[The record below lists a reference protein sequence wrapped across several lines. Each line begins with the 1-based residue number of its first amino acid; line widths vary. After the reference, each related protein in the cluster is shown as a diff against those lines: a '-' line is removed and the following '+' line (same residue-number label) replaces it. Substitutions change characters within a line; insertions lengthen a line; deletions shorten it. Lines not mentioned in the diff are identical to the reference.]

1 MKGFPKILNSKD
13 DYLYVR
19 EHFPRDEWQ
28 PHFQNLLDTMRDW
41 FYERTLEDGDEG
53 VTDDTHKVVVDEQ
66 EGKRYQYELR
76 VSTTCKLFMLG
87 FTENEVQEL
96 LASQ

>member
-1 MKGFPKILNSKD
+1 MKGFPKILNSKE

-41 FYERTLEDGDEG
+41 FYERNLGGGEEG
-53 VTDDTHKVVVDEQ
+53 VANDKHKVLVYGE
-66 EGKRYQYELR
+66 EGKR
-76 VSTTCKLFMLG
+76 
-87 FTENEVQEL
+87 
-96 LASQ
+96 